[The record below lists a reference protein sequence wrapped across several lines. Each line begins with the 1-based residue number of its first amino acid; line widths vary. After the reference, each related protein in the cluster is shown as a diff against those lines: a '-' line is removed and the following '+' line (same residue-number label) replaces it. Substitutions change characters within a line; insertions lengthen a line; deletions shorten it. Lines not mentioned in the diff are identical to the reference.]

1 MTASRVACGS
11 PSWTRTNDT
20 AVNSRVLY
28 RLSYGGISKGSGL
41 VRPDPSLCWRYLSSR
56 AVSSQ
61 VLWAQMSLTAVFG
74 MGTGGPSPQSTPT
87 ILIIAQTTT
96 KININFSIRVSHNTK
111 LVSNGDPYGNR
122 THVCG
127 VRGRRLNRLT
137 NGPLVR
143 LQGFEPGTH

>member
-1 MTASRVACGS
+1 MVFWVSIAVTFVTAMLGS

-87 ILIIAQTTT
+87 ILIIAHATT
-96 KININFSIRVSHNTK
+96 KININFSNPCLSQHEAGKQMVT
-111 LVSNGDPYGNR
+111 R
-122 THVCG
+122 TG
-127 VRGRRLNRLT
+127 I
-137 NGPLVR
+137 
-143 LQGFEPGTH
+143 EPMFAA